1 MADTLA
7 RETLVE
13 LARHNEWP
21 SISIFIGTGP
31 RSLDFGASSIR
42 LKNLTRAA
50 EKQLRERGFRAA
62 EIDGILR
69 PATDLVQ
76 DASFWRESASDGL
89 GLHLSP
95 SMTRVHRLLIE
106 PTDTVMVSDRFL
118 IRPLLPMVDRGERFV
133 VLALSKNGVR
143 VLEGSRTRIVESN
156 VDGMPKGLADAL
168 KYDEFERQV
177 QFRSGTPSTGTGG
190 RRAAIFHGHGGAGDV
205 KQEGVSQYFRMV
217 DQQLKDFLSI
227 DTPPLLL
234 AGVEYLLPIYR
245 SVSVYPNLVDS
256 SLTGNPDNV
265 PAVDLHTEALALLEP
280 YFRAQLT
287 KDLSTLGNLIGTGV
301 ASADLDVI
309 VSAAHQGRVK
319 TLFVAPESAAYGAF
333 DPESFRVMVNDGPG
347 PNAQDLMNLAA
358 VETLTHGGVIHAIE
372 PTTSAGAAAIFR
384 Y

>member
-1 MADTLA
+1 MADTLT

-13 LARHNEWP
+13 LARHSEWP
-21 SISIFIGTGP
+21 SVSIYIGTGP
-31 RSLDFGASSIR
+31 RSLDSGASAIR
-42 LKNLTRAA
+42 LKNLTRSA
-50 EKQLRERGFRAA
+50 EQQLREQGLKPP

-76 DASFWRESASDGL
+76 DVSFWREGGADGL

-106 PTDTVMVSDRFL
+106 PPDTLMISDRFL
-118 IRPLLPMVDRGERFV
+118 IRPLLPVVDRGERFV

-143 VLEGSRTRIVESN
+143 VLEGSRTSITESSVE
-156 VDGMPKGLADAL
+156 GMPKGLADAL

-177 QFRSGTPSTGTGG
+177 QFHSGTPSAGGAG
-190 RRAAIFHGHGGAGDV
+190 RRAAMFHGHGGAGDV
-205 KQEGVSQYFRMV
+205 KQEGVSRYFRMV
-217 DQQLKDFLSI
+217 DQQLKDFLNV

-245 SVSVYPNLVDS
+245 SVSDYPNLVDS

-265 PAVDLHTEALALLEP
+265 PAADLHTEALALLEP

-309 VSAAHQGRVK
+309 VPAAHQGRVK

-333 DPESFRVMVNDGPG
+333 DPENFRVMLDDGPG

-358 VETLTHGGVIHAIE
+358 VETLAHGGVIHAIE
-372 PTTSAGAAAIFR
+372 PTATAGAAAIFR